1 MRTTQH
7 VRRRTDNHIM
17 KFVNRSVIAT
27 AVVVM
32 ALLGATSATA
42 VTDSDVV
49 LGDSDLSGWTD
60 PGALGPGPMPVEEG
74 EASEAVVPE
83 SGDLYRAAATAGP
96 TDVVIT
102 GAGWSHG
109 IGMSQ
114 YGSFAQALAYRN
126 HSQILASYYPG
137 ATLTANAASESFW
150 VNLEQELVKVVLTA
164 KQIVATS
171 VPVTVTRGSESVTL
185 SNGESVTIVYTGI
198 VGTGDDAVRQCTFSD
213 GSFTSGVGPCELDIE
228 WDGWAT
234 SPTMRVVIDKVWYH
248 DSPVAG
254 EECSHSVSPYT
265 LECAYSRGT
274 IHVRP
279 DDNDEPP
286 PGDIGFHVVV
296 EIDRDD
302 YALGI
307 GEVPYSWPTESLKTQ
322 AVASRSFASYVTD
335 YRGAIED
342 RQWCWCNLYDQFPD
356 QVYLGWGFGTSKWV
370 GAVRATDGQLMTY
383 GGDAVAAFFGSS
395 NGGATENNEDIWNG
409 APIPYLRANT
419 DVWSLHPVNSR
430 RAWDSVVPVA
440 TFASRLGF
448 TSVSSVEIESRYE
461 SGTPSDIVVT
471 GIAGGSS
478 TTKHFTGVEI
488 QSEFN
493 LISPHVNQIRGPFDP
508 GEQAVDRRGG
518 ANRYETA
525 VAVSWPNFASGS
537 GSPVVVV
544 RGDLFP
550 DALSAAPLATSV
562 SGPVLLTGSTLLPGV
577 LVGELER
584 LDPSRIYIVGGPLA
598 VSDAVAAELATYA
611 PVTRVAGTN
620 RFKTAVAVSKQVA
633 PSGAATVFVA
643 SGTNYPDA
651 VSGSAQAAAQNAPLL
666 LTGLDVLPPETRA
679 ELDRLNPAEI
689 VVVGGTAAVSDAVVA
704 ELGDY
709 APTVTVLAGNDR
721 FDTSAEIS
729 QWGYPAGAERAF
741 LATASSFADA
751 LAGAAIAGAVDGP
764 ILLVSETT
772 VSASVQA
779 ELRRLGVSRI
789 TLLGGPAA
797 ISYAVQDSVDDL

>member
-7 VRRRTDNHIM
+7 VRKRADIRDMSFTRRA
-17 KFVNRSVIAT
+17 SVAVT
-27 AVVVM
+27 ALVLTILV
-32 ALLGATSATA
+32 ATSATA
-42 VTDSDVV
+42 ATDSDVA
-49 LGDSDLSGWTD
+49 LSDSDLSGWTD
-60 PGALGPGPMPVEEG
+60 PGMLGPGPILVEEG
-74 EASEAVVPE
+74 EASEEMAPT
-83 SGDLYRAAATAGP
+83 SDDLFQATATAGP

-114 YGSFAQALAYRN
+114 YGSFAQALAYRT

-137 ATLTANAASESFW
+137 ASLSTNAASESYW

-164 KQIVATS
+164 KQITTNP

-185 SNGESVTIVYTGI
+185 ANGQSVTIVYTGI
-198 VGTGDDAVRQCTFSD
+198 VGTGDDAVRQCTFS
-213 GSFTSGVGPCELDIE
+213 SGGFASTVGPCELDVE
-228 WDGWAT
+228 WDGWAA

-248 DSPVAG
+248 DSAAAG

-279 DDNDEPP
+279 DDNDELP

-322 AVASRSFASYVTD
+322 AVASRSFASYVKD
-335 YRGAIED
+335 LRGPIED

-370 GAVRATDGQLMTY
+370 GAVHATDGQLMTY
-383 GGDAVAAFFGSS
+383 GGDPVAAFFGSS

-430 RAWDSVVPVA
+430 RAWDSVISMA

-448 TSVSSVEIESRYE
+448 SSVDSVEIKTRYE
-461 SGTPSDIVVT
+461 SGTPSDVVVT

-488 QSEFN
+488 QSEFR
-493 LISPHVNQIRGPFDP
+493 LISPHLNQIRGPFDP
-508 GEQAVDRRGG
+508 GEQVVDRRGG

-537 GSPVVVV
+537 GPPVVVV

-562 SGPVLLTGSTLLPGV
+562 SGPVLLTGSTLLPDV
-577 LVGELER
+577 LAGELDR
-584 LDPSRIYIVGGPLA
+584 LDPSRIYIVGGSLA
-598 VSDAVAAELATYA
+598 VSDSVAAELATYA

-620 RFKTAVAVSKQVA
+620 RFKTAVEVSKQVA

-651 VSGSAQAAAQNAPLL
+651 VSGSAQAATRNAPLL
-666 LTGLDVLPPETRA
+666 LTGRDILPPETRS
-679 ELDRLNPAEI
+679 ELDRLNPTEI
-689 VVVGGTAAVSDAVVA
+689 VVVGGTAAVSDAVVT
-704 ELGDY
+704 ELRTY
-709 APTVTVLAGNDR
+709 ASTVTVLAGTDR

-729 QWGYPAGAERAF
+729 QWGYPNGAERAF
-741 LATASSFADA
+741 LATASDFADA
-751 LAGAAIAGAVDGP
+751 LAGAAIAGAVNGP

-772 VSASVQA
+772 VSASVQT
-779 ELRRLGVSRI
+779 ELQRLGVSRI